1 MSVSTTHPNYNDF
14 VPIWKRTG
22 DCAEGEPKIKAGT
35 TTYLPAEFS
44 TDTERYNLYLQR
56 AYFLG
61 ATKQAMASI
70 VGMVMR
76 KPGEVELPPRL
87 EELAENIDG
96 SERSIDQMAKY
107 SVTEV
112 GIKGRIGYLA
122 DYPSAPEGMS
132 KEQQRLGGY
141 RPYMK
146 AYTAESIINWREE
159 VINGRNMLTMVVL
172 KECIDSNELD
182 EFAHNTDDQYRVL
195 RLRDGVYTQQLYDKD
210 GTQGE
215 ELTIRQGGRPMDH
228 IPFYFAGAEN
238 NQPDCDMPLMY
249 EIATLDLAYYQT
261 TADHREN
268 LHQQG
273 QITVGVATEYD
284 PEVWKEANPSGF
296 KVGARTVTN
305 LGPGGSFSSVS
316 VPAITGISQEL
327 DYLKQTIIGAG
338 GKIIQKSGQAETAE
352 ATRIN
357 ASAQNSM
364 LETMVDNISEAM
376 RLCLKE
382 LAAFMG
388 ETGEVVFELNKDFFD
403 DSLDANVINA
413 VTSMQAAG
421 VIAKRDTRHMLRQGR
436 IAIEE
441 GRTDEDIDLDI
452 ASEVALPDEPSEA
465 SAPLE

>member
-1 MSVSTTHPNYNDF
+1 MSVSTTHPEYNDF
-14 VPIWKRTG
+14 VPIWKRTN
-22 DCAEGEPKIKAGT
+22 DCAEGEPKIKDGT

-44 TDTERYNLYLQR
+44 SDDERYALYLQR

-61 ATKQAMASI
+61 ATKQALAAI
-70 VGMVMR
+70 IGMVMR
-76 KPGEVELPPRL
+76 KPADIELPSRL
-87 EELAENIDG
+87 EELSENIDG
-96 SERSIDQMAKY
+96 SERSINQMSKY
-107 SVTEV
+107 ALNQAGV
-112 GIKGRIGYLA
+112 KGRIGFLA
-122 DYPSAPEGMS
+122 DYPPAPSEMT

-146 AYTAESIINWREE
+146 AYTAESIINWREQ

-172 KECIDSNELD
+172 KEQVEDSTENEFSHD
-182 EFAHNTDDQYRVL
+182 FDDQYRVL
-195 RLRDGVYTQQLYDKD
+195 RLRDGVYTQQLYD
-210 GTQGE
+210 TNNQPQE
-215 ELTIRQGGRPMDH
+215 EMVIMQGGKPMDH

-238 NQPDCDMPLMY
+238 NQPSCDMPLMY

-284 PEVWKEANPSGF
+284 PEVWKDANPNGF

-305 LGPGGSFSSVS
+305 LGPGGSFSSVQ

-327 DYLKQTIIGAG
+327 EYLKQTIIGAG
-338 GKIIQKSGQAETAE
+338 GKIIQKTGQAETAE

-364 LETMVDNISEAM
+364 LETVVDNVSEAM

-382 LAAFMG
+382 MARFMN
-388 ETGEVVFELNKDFFD
+388 ESDDITFELNKDFFD
-403 DSLDANVINA
+403 NSLDSQVIA
-413 VTSMQAAG
+413 AITGMQAAG
-421 VIAKRDTRHMLRQGR
+421 VIAKYDTRYMLRQGR
-436 IAIEE
+436 IGIEE

-452 ASEVALPDEPSEA
+452 ASEVALPDDPSEA